1 MSDADVPILVD
12 NTIPTPIYVTPLN
25 YGANLVMH
33 SITKFIGG
41 HGIAVGGVII
51 DNGSFDYLD

>member
-1 MSDADVPILVD
+1 MRLIFLFLVD
-12 NTIPTPIYVTPLN
+12 NTIPTPYLCNPFD

-51 DNGSFDYLD
+51 DNGSFDWN